1 MLVVEPYRGP
11 FLFFLIRKF
20 DREFSMFI
28 IVVLMKYIY
37 IYIYVISLVIQLDIA
52 HVPKS

>member
-37 IYIYVISLVIQLDIA
+37 IYVISLVIQLDIA